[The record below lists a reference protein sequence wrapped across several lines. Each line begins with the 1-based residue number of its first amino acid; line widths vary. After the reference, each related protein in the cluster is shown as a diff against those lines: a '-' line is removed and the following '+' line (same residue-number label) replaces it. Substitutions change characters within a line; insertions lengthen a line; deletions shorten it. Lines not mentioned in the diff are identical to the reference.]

1 MKKINLLFF
10 VFTLFVFNSCGFF
23 EKKIDNI
30 TEKMTKDIKEQVMK
44 EVGIDKEKRD
54 QFKKTG
60 KEAEGVILKVEDT
73 RETFNQNPKIKMTIR
88 VKPKNEEEFDAVVV
102 MYVSRVNIPRKGD
115 DVTVYYDPNNKT
127 DIIVN

>member
-54 QFKKTG
+54 QLKWRIQGKPLTKT
-60 KEAEGVILKVEDT
+60 
-73 RETFNQNPKIKMTIR
+73 PK
-88 VKPKNEEEFDAVVV
+88 
-102 MYVSRVNIPRKGD
+102 
-115 DVTVYYDPNNKT
+115 
-127 DIIVN
+127 

>member
-1 MKKINLLFF
+1 
-10 VFTLFVFNSCGFF
+10 
-23 EKKIDNI
+23 
-30 TEKMTKDIKEQVMK
+30 
-44 EVGIDKEKRD
+44 
-54 QFKKTG
+54 
-60 KEAEGVILKVEDT
+60 
-73 RETFNQNPKIKMTIR
+73 MTIR

>member
-54 QFKKTG
+54 QLKKTG

>member
-1 MKKINLLFF
+1 M
-10 VFTLFVFNSCGFF
+10 
-23 EKKIDNI
+23 
-30 TEKMTKDIKEQVMK
+30 
-44 EVGIDKEKRD
+44 
-54 QFKKTG
+54 
-60 KEAEGVILKVEDT
+60 EDT

>member
-30 TEKMTKDIKEQVMK
+30 TEKMTKVMK

-54 QFKKTG
+54 QLKKTG